1 MNIYVAGSLAYD
13 RIMNF
18 DGRFSDH
25 ILPDK
30 IHVLN
35 VCFNVNGL
43 QEKLGGTA
51 GNIAYGLAQL
61 GERPVLLACLGRDG
75 GRYLDWMGQHGVD
88 TSQVKQIED
97 EFTAGAYITTDK
109 SDNQI
114 TGFNPGAMNHACGCK
129 VERMVPGDSL
139 AIVAPGN
146 LEDMMR
152 LPDEFRDYGIP
163 YIFDPGQSLNIWQG
177 AALTEALTGARV
189 LISNDYELE
198 MIQRM
203 TGLKLSDL
211 LQRVQAVIT
220 TKGEQGSV
228 LFEGQRRVDIP
239 IAPADKLRDPTG
251 AGDAYRAGLIKGMA
265 LGLDLAQ
272 ACLWGAALASYAVA
286 HYGTQEYRID
296 AVGFDQRLAALGAE
310 QGLGGLIK

>member
-1 MNIYVAGSLAYD
+1 MQLYISGSLAYD

-18 DGRFSDH
+18 EGRFSDH

-61 GERPVLLACLGRDG
+61 GERPVILACLGQDG
-75 GRYLDWMGQHGVD
+75 ERYLRWVE
-88 TSQVKQIED
+88 SQGIDGSRIRVLEQ
-97 EFTAGAYITTDK
+97 EFTAGAFITTDK

-114 TGFNPGAMNHACGCK
+114 TGFNPGAMNHPCQCDVGEMSPAN
-129 VERMVPGDSL
+129 SL

-146 LEDMMR
+146 LEDMQR
-152 LPDEFRDYGIP
+152 LPKEFRAKGVP
-163 YIFDPGQSLNIWQG
+163 YIFDPGQSLNIWKGEDLAEAFAG
-177 AALTEALTGARV
+177 AQV

-198 MIQRM
+198 LIRRM
-203 TGLKLSDL
+203 TGLELSEIL
-211 LQRVQAVIT
+211 ERVEAVIT
-220 TKGEQGSV
+220 TKGEEGSV
-228 LFEGQRRVDIP
+228 LWRGRDRTDIP
-239 IAPADKLRDPTG
+239 IAKAEQVLDPTG
-251 AGDAYRAGLIKGMA
+251 AGDAYRSGLMKGMS

-272 ACLWGAALASYAVA
+272 ACLWGAVLASFAVA
-286 HYGTQEYRID
+286 GYGTQEYSVD
-296 AVGFDQRLAALGAE
+296 QDGFARRLE
-310 QGLGGLIK
+310 TLGGGPYPA

>member
-1 MNIYVAGSLAYD
+1 MQIYVSGSLAYD

-61 GERPVLLACLGRDG
+61 GEKPTVLACLGRDG
-75 GRYLDWMGQHGVD
+75 GRYLEWLRQQGIGVECVR
-88 TSQVKQIED
+88 QVDE

-114 TGFNPGAMNHACGCK
+114 TGFNPGAMKFSCCFDAQGLD
-129 VERMVPGDSL
+129 PGQSL

-146 LEDMMR
+146 LEDLTL
-152 LPDEFRDYGIP
+152 LPGRFRDLGVP
-163 YIFDPGQSLNIWQG
+163 FIFDPGQSLNILSGEQLLESIKG
-177 AALTEALTGARV
+177 ALA

-198 MIQRM
+198 LITRK
-203 TGLKLSDL
+203 TGLDL
-211 LQRVQAVIT
+211 AGLLGLASAVIT

-228 LFEGQRRVDIP
+228 LQRPGEQVLIP
-239 IAPADKLRDPTG
+239 IVPAREVKDPTG
-251 AGDAYRAGLIKGMA
+251 AGDAYRAGLLKG
-265 LGLDLAQ
+265 LAQ
-272 ACLWGAALASYAVA
+272 GLSLEEACLWGAALASYAVA
-286 HYGTQEYRID
+286 IYGTQEYR
-296 AVGFDQRLAALGAE
+296 VDQADFSARLALARAAA
-310 QGLGGLIK
+310 

>member
-1 MNIYVAGSLAYD
+1 MQIYVSGSLAYD

-61 GERPVLLACLGRDG
+61 GESPTVLACLGRDG
-75 GRYLDWMGQHGVD
+75 GRYLEWMRQQGIGVECVR
-88 TSQVKQIED
+88 QVEE
-97 EFTAGAYITTDK
+97 EFTAGAYITTDQ

-114 TGFNPGAMNHACGCK
+114 TGFNPGAMKFSCCFEPEGMDPRN
-129 VERMVPGDSL
+129 SL

-146 LEDMMR
+146 LEDLTQ
-152 LPDEFRDYGIP
+152 LPVAFRQRGVP
-163 YIFDPGQSLNIWQG
+163 FIFDPGQSLNILSGEQ
-177 AALTEALTGARV
+177 LVESITGALA

-198 MIQRM
+198 LITRK
-203 TGLKLSDL
+203 TGLDLAGLLKLA
-211 LQRVQAVIT
+211 QAVIT
-220 TKGEQGSV
+220 TKGDQGSI
-228 LFEGQRRVDIP
+228 LHQPGGQVFIP
-239 IAPADKLRDPTG
+239 IVPASEVKDPTG
-251 AGDAYRAGLIKGMA
+251 AGDAYRSGLLKG
-265 LGLDLAQ
+265 LAQ
-272 ACLWGAALASYAVA
+272 GLPLAEACLWGAALSSYAVA
-286 HYGTQEYRID
+286 IYGTQEYRVD
-296 AVGFDQRLAALGAE
+296 PADFQSRLAQAQAGRA
-310 QGLGGLIK
+310 

>member
-1 MNIYVAGSLAYD
+1 MQIYVSGSLAYD

-61 GERPVLLACLGRDG
+61 GESPTVLASLGRDG
-75 GRYLDWMGQHGVD
+75 GRYMEWMKRHGIGVECVR
-88 TSQVKQIED
+88 QVEE
-97 EFTAGAYITTDK
+97 EFTAGAYITTDQ

-114 TGFNPGAMNHACGCK
+114 TGFNPGAMKFSCCFEPQGLD
-129 VERMVPGDSL
+129 PQSSL

-146 LEDMMR
+146 LEDLTQ
-152 LPDEFRDYGIP
+152 LPPRFRQLGLP
-163 YIFDPGQSLNIWQG
+163 FIFDPGQSLNILSGPQ
-177 AALTEALTGARV
+177 LVESITGALA

-198 MIQRM
+198 LITRK
-203 TGLKLSDL
+203 TGLDL
-211 LQRVQAVIT
+211 AGLLGLTSAVIT
-220 TKGEQGSV
+220 TKGDQGSV
-228 LFEGQRRVDIP
+228 LQRAGGQVFIP
-239 IAPADKLRDPTG
+239 VVPAREVKDPTG
-251 AGDAYRAGLIKGMA
+251 AGDAYRGGLLKG
-265 LGLDLAQ
+265 LAQ
-272 ACLWGAALASYAVA
+272 GLSLEESCLWGATLASYAVA
-286 HYGTQEYRID
+286 SYGTQEYRLD
-296 AVGFDQRLAALGAE
+296 PADFLERLARAQAGQA
-310 QGLGGLIK
+310 

>member
-1 MNIYVAGSLAYD
+1 LAYD

-61 GERPVLLACLGRDG
+61 GESPQVLACLGRDG
-75 GRYLDWMGQHGVD
+75 GRYLEWMRHNRMGVEWVR
-88 TSQVKQIED
+88 QVEE
-97 EFTAGAYITTDK
+97 EFTAGAYITTDQA
-109 SDNQI
+109 DNQI
-114 TGFNPGAMNHACGCK
+114 TGFNPGAMKFSCCFEPQGLDPK
-129 VERMVPGDSL
+129 DSL

-146 LEDMMR
+146 LEDLTQ
-152 LPDEFRDYGIP
+152 LPGRFRQWGVP
-163 YIFDPGQSLNIWQG
+163 FIFDPGQSLNILSGPQ
-177 AALTEALTGARV
+177 LVESITGALA

-198 MIQRM
+198 LITRK
-203 TGLKLSDL
+203 TGLDLAGLLKLAS
-211 LQRVQAVIT
+211 AVIT

-228 LFEGQRRVDIP
+228 LQQPGGETWIP
-239 IAPADKLRDPTG
+239 VVPATQVKDPTG
-251 AGDAYRAGLIKGMA
+251 AGDAYRSGLLKG
-265 LGLDLAQ
+265 LSQGLPLAQ

-286 HYGTQEYRID
+286 IYGTQEYHVD
-296 AVGFDQRLAALGAE
+296 PADFQARLASVGGAA
-310 QGLGGLIK
+310 

>member
-1 MNIYVAGSLAYD
+1 MRIYVAGSLAYD

-18 DGRFSDH
+18 EGRFSDH

-51 GNIAYGLAQL
+51 GNISYGLAQL
-61 GERPVLLACLGRDG
+61 GEKPVLLACLGKDG
-75 GRYLDWMGQHGVD
+75 QGYLDWMTQNGID
-88 TSQVKQIED
+88 TSQVKKIED
-97 EFTAGAYITTDK
+97 EFTAGAYITTDQ

-114 TGFNPGAMNHACGCK
+114 TGFNPGAMNHPCGCK
-129 VERMVPGDSL
+129 VENMVPGDSL

-152 LPDEFRDYGIP
+152 LPAEFRECGIP
-163 YIFDPGQSLNIWQG
+163 FIFDPGQSLNIWKG
-177 AALTEALTGARV
+177 EDLAEAMTGARV

-203 TGLKLSDL
+203 TGLKLSGILDL
-211 LQRVQAVIT
+211 VQAVIT

-228 LFEGQRRVDIP
+228 LFEGERRVDIP
-239 IAPADKLRDPTG
+239 IAPAEVLKDPTG
-251 AGDAYRAGLIKGMA
+251 AGDAYRAGLMKGMA
-265 LGLDLAQ
+265 TGLDLAQ
-272 ACLWGAALASYAVA
+272 ACLWGAALAAYAVA
-286 HYGTQEYRID
+286 YYGTQEYSIEK
-296 AVGFDQRLAALGAE
+296 AGFNERLTALGAAG
-310 QGLGGLIK
+310 GLGATN

>member
-1 MNIYVAGSLAYD
+1 MEIYISGSLAYD

-18 DGRFSDH
+18 DGRFADH

-61 GERPVLLACLGRDG
+61 GERPRVLACLGQDG
-75 GRYLDWMGQHGVD
+75 ARYLEWMG
-88 TSQVKQIED
+88 SQGIETRHVRQVPN
-97 EFTAGAYITTDK
+97 EFTAGAFITTDK

-114 TGFNPGAMNHACGCK
+114 TGFNPGAMNHSCGFTASTLD
-129 VERMVPGDSL
+129 PAGSL

-146 LEDMMR
+146 LEDLTG
-152 LPDEFRDYGIP
+152 LPQAFRQQGVP
-163 YIFDPGQSLNIWQG
+163 FIFDPGQSLNILSGPQVK
-177 AALTEALTGARV
+177 EAITGALA

-203 TGLKLSDL
+203 TGLDL
-211 LQRVQAVIT
+211 AGLLGLAQNVIT
-220 TKGEQGSV
+220 TKGDQGSLLHRGDGSQV
-228 LFEGQRRVDIP
+228 AIP
-239 IAPADKLRDPTG
+239 VVPASQVQDPTG
-251 AGDAYRAGLIKGMA
+251 AGDAYRGGLLKG
-265 LGLDLAQ
+265 LAQ
-272 ACLWGAALASYAVA
+272 GLELAEACLWGATLASYAVA
-286 HYGTQEYRID
+286 CYGTQEYSLDMDDFRR
-296 AVGFDQRLAALGAE
+296 RLQAARG
-310 QGLGGLIK
+310 